1 MTENE
6 DNTTEGQ
13 DFSENNLNASRLAL
27 GLFGLIAVFV
37 IADVAHDASLGAEL
51 EHLLVEVALMAA
63 AIVGTVSFWRRWQ
76 SERKLARVSLQLAHR
91 EAARWQGE
99 ADRWRNEAREA
110 LQGLGEAID
119 DQFQRWSL
127 SPAEQEVALLLLKGL
142 SLKEV
147 AGIRGTSERTVRQQA
162 ASVYKKGGL
171 AGRAELSAFFLEDL
185 LLPSS
190 E

>member
-1 MTENE
+1 MLEE
-6 DNTTEGQ
+6 QE
-13 DFSENNLNASRLAL
+13 FSENNLQASRLAL
-27 GLFGLIAVFV
+27 GLFGVIAVFV

-51 EHLLVEVALMAA
+51 EHLLVEVALMAT

-76 SERKLARVSLQLAHR
+76 RERK
-91 EAARWQGE
+91 AARQIIQQAHQEARRWKGE
-99 ADRWRNEAREA
+99 ADRWASEAREA
-110 LQGLGEAID
+110 LQGLGKAID
-119 DQFQRWSL
+119 DQFKRWSL

-147 AGIRGTSERTVRQQA
+147 AGVRDTSERTVRQQA

-190 E
+190 EQ